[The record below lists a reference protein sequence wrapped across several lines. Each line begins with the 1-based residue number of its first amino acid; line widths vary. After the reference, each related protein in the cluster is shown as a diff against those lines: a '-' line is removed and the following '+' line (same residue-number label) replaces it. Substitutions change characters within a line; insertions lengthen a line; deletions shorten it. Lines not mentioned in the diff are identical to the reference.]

1 MKEQVNKIMRTLFFI
16 ACVLVTLGG
25 IVLFCTIVYGVV
37 IGGEAGS
44 AAIIFGQKKI
54 VPIYEWIMGG
64 GVFIGLINTYINKS
78 HSYKMESKKK

>member
-1 MKEQVNKIMRTLFFI
+1 MTKFLRTLFFI
-16 ACVLVTLGG
+16 ACVLVTIGG
-25 IVLFCTIVYGVV
+25 IVLFCTIVYGVI

-64 GVFIGLINTYINKS
+64 GVFIGMIHTYLTKTTAI
-78 HSYKMESKKK
+78 YT

>member
-1 MKEQVNKIMRTLFFI
+1 MTKFLRTLFFI
-16 ACVLVTLGG
+16 ACVLVTIGG
-25 IVLFCTIVYGVV
+25 IVLFCTITYGVI

-64 GVFIGLINTYINKS
+64 GVFIGMIHTYLTKT

>member
-1 MKEQVNKIMRTLFFI
+1 MKEQATKVMHKLFFL

-25 IVLFCTIVYGVV
+25 LALFLTIVYGVI

-64 GVFIGLINTYINKS
+64 GVFIGLASMYLNKT
-78 HSYKMESKKK
+78 HSYKMEKTKK